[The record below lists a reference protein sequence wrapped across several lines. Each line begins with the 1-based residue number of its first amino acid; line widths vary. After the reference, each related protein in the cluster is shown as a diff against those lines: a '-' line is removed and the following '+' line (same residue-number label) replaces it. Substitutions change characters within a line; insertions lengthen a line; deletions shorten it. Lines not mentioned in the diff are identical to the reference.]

1 MQALGAAD
9 KVFDLIER
17 KPKINLDEG
26 KFVAE
31 QINGSIKF
39 ENVSFTYPTRP
50 EEPIIQVRKTCVCY
64 IK

>member
-17 KPKINLDEG
+17 KPKIDLDEG
-26 KFVAE
+26 KFTAE
-31 QINGSIKF
+31 KINGSIKF

-50 EEPIIQVRKTCVCY
+50 EEPIIQVRQVF
-64 IK
+64 ISFH